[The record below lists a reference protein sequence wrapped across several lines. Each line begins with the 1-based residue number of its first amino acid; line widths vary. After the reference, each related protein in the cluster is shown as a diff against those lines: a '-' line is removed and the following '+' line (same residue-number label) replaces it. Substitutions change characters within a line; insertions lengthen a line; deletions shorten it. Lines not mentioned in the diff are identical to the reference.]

1 VLLLGLTP
9 FLRSGLGGSL
19 QPCSPGNA
27 LSLRRFLSGDETT
40 TYSPRHHPI
49 LGNEGG
55 HRSYASSSPEAMQS
69 VHSNPPRNQ
78 VVEDCITEAALNPAL
93 SSRRRI
99 RRRASWRREGVSRFL
114 LAPTDTK
121 HVTGFP
127 EKGGFGATMGS
138 FLSSFLSGDM
148 AAPETK
154 RVAHMLRRT
163 PAQSGRRGVVAP
175 ERSVL
180 RFQGTENF
188 PASLPH
194 TRIDIL
200 TRTEKRTKVQSS
212 GTGCHRNTNGTRTGS
227 PRHSRFAQCL
237 RCDLSG

>member
-1 VLLLGLTP
+1 MLLLGLTP

-78 VVEDCITEAALNPAL
+78 VVEDCITEAALVNPAL

-99 RRRASWRREGVSRFL
+99 RNVSRTFRKRAVSVQPWIFSRAFFSRETWPSRRRSALRPCFGGNPARSRQKEHGRPGGEACCASREG
-114 LAPTDTK
+114 
-121 HVTGFP
+121 GN
-127 EKGGFGATMGS
+127 
-138 FLSSFLSGDM
+138 
-148 AAPETK
+148 
-154 RVAHMLRRT
+154 MLRFVVLARMT
-163 PAQSGRRGVVAP
+163 FSRERGKHA
-175 ERSVL
+175 
-180 RFQGTENF
+180 
-188 PASLPH
+188 
-194 TRIDIL
+194 
-200 TRTEKRTKVQSS
+200 KVQSG
-212 GTGCHRNTNGTRTGS
+212 GTGCQNSNGTRTARPDTPG
-227 PRHSRFAQCL
+227 HCECL
-237 RCDLSG
+237 RRDLSA